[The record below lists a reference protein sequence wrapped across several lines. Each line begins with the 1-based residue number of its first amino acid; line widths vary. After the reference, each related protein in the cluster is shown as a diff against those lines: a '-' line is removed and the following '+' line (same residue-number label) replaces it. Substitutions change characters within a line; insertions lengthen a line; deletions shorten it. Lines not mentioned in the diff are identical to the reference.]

1 MAETGT
7 TDFRRFLLVR
17 YDDESG
23 VSGTGVVAEGV
34 QFSTGRCVLAWVTR
48 FRSLAIYNSIDEIR
62 EIHGHDGKTHV
73 SWLDEADQSG
83 ALAEP
88 SGGG

>member
-17 YDDESG
+17 YEDESG

-48 FRSLAIYNSIDEIR
+48 YQSLAIYNHIEEIR

-73 SWLDEADQSG
+73 SWLDEEGGTSS
-83 ALAEP
+83 EP
-88 SGGG
+88 A

>member
-7 TDFRRFLLVR
+7 TSFRRFLLVR
-17 YDDESG
+17 YEDESG

-34 QFSTGRCVLAWVTR
+34 QFSTGRCVLAWVGR
-48 FRSLAIYNSIDEIR
+48 YQSLAIYDGIDEIR

-73 SWLDEADQSG
+73 SWVDED
-83 ALAEP
+83 EP
-88 SGGG
+88 SDG